1 MESLS
6 KKEFTLDTKRLTL
19 KILLPEDVTLSYVHG
34 INDPE
39 VNKYLLMKDKGDQ
52 TIEPIKSYVSSNL
65 DCTDALLFGIF
76 VKPDNELIGTIRLSG
91 ISPFHYCCDIGI
103 CIFSKKYWKKGLARD
118 ALGRIIEFAFDYLG
132 LHYIEAGVFSENTS
146 SLDLFLKS
154 GLKIRN
160 SYSDKLRLKDRF
172 AEVTILYM
180 INPRFDFKK
189 LQTVASSNS

>member
-1 MESLS
+1 MENLS
-6 KKEFTLDTKRLTL
+6 KKEFCLDTKRLTL

-52 TIEPIKSYVSSNL
+52 TVESIKSFVSSNL
-65 DCTDALLFGIF
+65 DSSNALLFGIF

-91 ISPFHYCCDIGI
+91 ISLFHYYCDIGI
-103 CIFSKKYWKKGLARD
+103 FSKNHWKKGLARD
-118 ALGRIIEFAFDYLG
+118 ALRRIVEFAFDSLG

-154 GLKIRN
+154 GLRIRN

-189 LQTVASSNS
+189 LRTAASSNL